1 MCMYIP
7 PTSYSYIRHYTYNTD
22 CKYFTIK
29 LQIYCAL
36 RGSACKYTHEC
47 LLRLINILQILPED
61 SHILRLKG
69 HAYDRYEQMKI
80 GEGVKMD
87 YIKLAVLPSHP
98 THKDRGDRN
107 QLDFLQ
113 KYRSCGVESRG
124 VDHYVEPTKLLLR
137 GREKVR
143 VIYGH
148 AGIGKTTLLKQ
159 VCRTLAKK
167 EASTEYSEV
176 LYFPLREKK
185 VSQAKHLN
193 ELLSYYGSEDQKLD
207 HSAAGQSLID
217 NKGRNTL
224 FLFDGADEVRE
235 LLEKEDTCAFRR
247 ILEGDILPKAD
258 IIVTSRPGSL
268 PFLQDQSPLFYEII
282 GFDQASIDSYV
293 CKFFESSPGA
303 GEKMLYELRSRP
315 DLIGGA
321 HIPMN
326 LFIFCSIYQGG
337 GFPPTLTKCYEKYL
351 CNAIMSKSKK
361 RSPVNPSL
369 NHLPDDV
376 KPLLAALGKLAFEG
390 IKTTPPTF
398 VFEEDEVR
406 QAFSSML
413 KADQTMDESL
423 FKGLLHQHSSKVG
436 YLTSSSFNFS
446 HTTNQE
452 FFCAYHLTQLP
463 DDEQLQFVQKNFSN
477 PNFAIVMRFYS
488 GLTGLSLPQVA
499 SFLCHPDP
507 QSSHPESSSQSS
519 SLSSMCDHEDP
530 HVLYIFHSLYESQN
544 TDLSQNIVQQ
554 LNQSL
559 QFDLLLTPHDFLAIA
574 FCLSKCTHLRELD
587 FYLKVSSPSLPHL
600 IDILKANCLLQSL
613 SLYVD
618 DLPSPGELSYQ
629 SVVCATQFSTVPCFI
644 QGTVQCSTC
653 VLCICLVYC
662 CT

>member
-1 MCMYIP
+1 M
-7 PTSYSYIRHYTYNTD
+7 
-22 CKYFTIK
+22 
-29 LQIYCAL
+29 
-36 RGSACKYTHEC
+36 E
-47 LLRLINILQILPED
+47 
-61 SHILRLKG
+61 
-69 HAYDRYEQMKI
+69 
-80 GEGVKMD
+80 
-87 YIKLAVLPSHP
+87 YIKLAVLPSNP
-98 THKDRGDRN
+98 THKHRGDRN

-113 KYRSCGVESRG
+113 KYRSCGVELEG

-137 GREKVR
+137 GSKKVR

-167 EASTEYSEV
+167 ESSTEYSQL

-185 VSQAKHLN
+185 VSQAKHPH
-193 ELLSYYGSEDQKLD
+193 ELLSYYGSEDKKLD

-217 NKGRNTL
+217 NKGRDTL
-224 FLFDGADEVRE
+224 VIFDGADEVRE
-235 LLEKEDTCAFRR
+235 LFEKEDTCAFRK
-247 ILEGDILPKAD
+247 ILEGDVLPEAD
-258 IIVTSRPGSL
+258 VIVTSRPGSL
-268 PFLQDQSPLFYEII
+268 PFLQDQSPLFYEIL

-293 CKFFESSPGA
+293 RKFFERSLGA
-303 GEKMLYELRSRP
+303 GEKMLDELRSRP

-326 LFIFCSIYQGG
+326 LFIFCSIYQGS
-337 GFPPTLTKCYEKYL
+337 GFPATITKCYEKYL

-361 RSPVNPSL
+361 SSPVNPSL
-369 NHLPDDV
+369 KHLPDDV
-376 KPLLAALGKLAFEG
+376 KPSLAALGKLAFQG
-390 IKTTPPTF
+390 MKTTTPPTF

-406 QAFSSML
+406 EAFSSMV
-413 KADQTMDESL
+413 KADQSMDESL
-423 FKGLLHQHSSKVG
+423 FKGLLHQHSSTVG
-436 YLTSSSFNFS
+436 YLTSSTFNFS

-463 DDEQLQFVQKNFSN
+463 DDKQLQFVQENFSN

-519 SLSSMCDHEDP
+519 SLPSLCSNDNP
-530 HVLYIFHSLYESQN
+530 HLLYIFHSLYESQN
-544 TDLSQNIVQQ
+544 SDLAQSIVQQ

-559 QFDLLLTPHDFLAIA
+559 QFFLRLTPHDFFAIA
-574 FCLSKCTHLRELD
+574 FCLSKCTHLRELTL
-587 FYLKVSSPSLPHL
+587 YKRVSPSSLPHL
-600 IDILKANCLLQSL
+600 FAILKANCLLQYLLLIVDHL
-613 SLYVD
+613 S
-618 DLPSPGELSYQ
+618 SPGELSYQ
-629 SVVCATQFSTVPCFI
+629 SVVCDTQFSTVPCFI

-653 VLCICLVYC
+653 VLCICLMYC

>member
-1 MCMYIP
+1 M
-7 PTSYSYIRHYTYNTD
+7 
-22 CKYFTIK
+22 
-29 LQIYCAL
+29 
-36 RGSACKYTHEC
+36 E
-47 LLRLINILQILPED
+47 
-61 SHILRLKG
+61 
-69 HAYDRYEQMKI
+69 
-80 GEGVKMD
+80 
-87 YIKLAVLPSHP
+87 YIKLAVFPSNP

-137 GREKVR
+137 GRERVR

-159 VCRTLAKK
+159 VCRTLTKK
-167 EASTEYSEV
+167 EASTEYSQV

-185 VSQAKHLN
+185 VSEAKHLH
-193 ELLSYYGSEDQKLD
+193 ELLSYYGSEDKKLD

-224 FLFDGADEVRE
+224 VIFDGADEVRE
-235 LLEKEDTCAFRR
+235 LLEKEDTCAFRK
-247 ILEGDILPKAD
+247 ILEGGVLPKAD
-258 IIVTSRPGSL
+258 VIVTSRPGSL
-268 PFLQDQSPLFYEII
+268 PFLQDQSPLFYEIL
-282 GFDQASIDSYV
+282 GFGQASIGSYV
-293 CKFFESSPGA
+293 CKFFEHSPGA
-303 GEKMLYELRSRP
+303 GEKMLVELRSRP

-337 GFPPTLTKCYEKYL
+337 GFPPTITKCYEKYL
-351 CNAIMSKSKK
+351 CNVIMSKSKK
-361 RSPVNPSL
+361 SSPVNPSL
-369 NHLPDDV
+369 KHLPDDV

-390 IKTTPPTF
+390 MKTTPPTF
-398 VFEEDEVR
+398 VFEEDEVQ
-406 QAFSSML
+406 QAFSGMV

-423 FKGLLHQHSSKVG
+423 FKGLLHQHSSTVG
-436 YLTSSSFNFS
+436 YLTSSTFNFS

-452 FFCAYHLTQLP
+452 FFCAYHLTRLP
-463 DDEQLQFVQKNFSN
+463 DDEQSQFVQENFSN

-519 SLSSMCDHEDP
+519 SLPSRCDNDDP
-530 HVLYIFHSLYESQN
+530 HLLYIFHSLYESQN
-544 TDLSQNIVQQ
+544 SDLAQNIVQQ

-559 QFDLLLTPHDFLAIA
+559 EFILHLTPHDFFAIA
-574 FCLSKCTHLRELD
+574 FCLSKCTHLRELA
-587 FYLKVSSPSLPHL
+587 FYNWVSPSSLPHL
-600 IDILKANCLLQSL
+600 FAILKANCLLQFLVLLVHHL
-613 SLYVD
+613 S
-618 DLPSPGELSYQ
+618 SPGELSYH
-629 SVVCATQFSTVPCFI
+629 SVVCDTQFSRVPCFI

-653 VLCICLVYC
+653 VLCTYMSHVLLYI
-662 CT
+662 

>member
-1 MCMYIP
+1 M
-7 PTSYSYIRHYTYNTD
+7 
-22 CKYFTIK
+22 
-29 LQIYCAL
+29 
-36 RGSACKYTHEC
+36 E
-47 LLRLINILQILPED
+47 
-61 SHILRLKG
+61 
-69 HAYDRYEQMKI
+69 
-80 GEGVKMD
+80 
-87 YIKLAVLPSHP
+87 YIKLAVLPSNP
-98 THKDRGDRN
+98 NHKDIGDQN

-113 KYRSCGVESRG
+113 KYRSCGVESLG

-143 VIYGH
+143 IIYGH

-167 EASTEYSEV
+167 EASTEYSQV

-185 VSQAKHLN
+185 VSQAKHLH
-193 ELLSYYGSEDQKLD
+193 ELLSYYGSEDKKLD

-224 FLFDGADEVRE
+224 VIFDGADEVRE
-235 LLEKEDTCAFRR
+235 LLEKEDTCAFKK
-247 ILEGDILPKAD
+247 ILEGDVLPKAD

-268 PFLQDQSPLFYEII
+268 PFLQDQSPLFYEIL

-293 CKFFESSPGA
+293 HKFFDNSPGA
-303 GEKMLYELRSRP
+303 GEKMLVELRSRP

-337 GFPPTLTKCYEKYL
+337 GFPPTITKCYEKYL
-351 CNAIMSKSKK
+351 CNVIMSKSKK
-361 RSPVNPSL
+361 ISPVNPSL
-369 NHLPDDV
+369 KHLPDDV

-390 IKTTPPTF
+390 MKTTLPTF

-406 QAFSSML
+406 QTFSAMII
-413 KADQTMDESL
+413 ADQTMDESL
-423 FKGLLHQHSSKVG
+423 FKGLLHQHSSTVG
-436 YLTSSSFNFS
+436 YLTSSTFNFS

-463 DDEQLQFVQKNFSN
+463 DHEQLQFVQENFSN

-519 SLSSMCDHEDP
+519 SLPSLCSNDNP
-530 HVLYIFHSLYESQN
+530 HLLYIFHSLHESQN
-544 TDLSQNIVQQ
+544 SDLAQNIVQQ

-559 QFDLLLTPHDFLAIA
+559 VFHLHLTPHDFFAIA
-574 FCLSKCTHLRELD
+574 FCLSKCTHLRELI
-587 FYLKVSSPSLPHL
+587 FFQVTSSSSPHL
-600 IDILKANCLLQSL
+600 FAILKANCLLQSL
-613 SLYVD
+613 TLNVHHMS
-618 DLPSPGELSYQ
+618 SPGELCYH
-629 SVVCATQFSTVPCFI
+629 SVVCDTQFSTVPCFI

-653 VLCICLVYC
+653 VLCIFLMYC
-662 CT
+662 CTMSYNILHSQCFFVYSVCCEV

>member
-1 MCMYIP
+1 M
-7 PTSYSYIRHYTYNTD
+7 
-22 CKYFTIK
+22 
-29 LQIYCAL
+29 
-36 RGSACKYTHEC
+36 E
-47 LLRLINILQILPED
+47 
-61 SHILRLKG
+61 
-69 HAYDRYEQMKI
+69 
-80 GEGVKMD
+80 
-87 YIKLAVLPSHP
+87 YIKLAVLPSNP
-98 THKDRGDRN
+98 THKHRGDRN

-113 KYRSCGVESRG
+113 KYRSCGVESQG

-167 EASTEYSEV
+167 EASSEYSQV

-185 VSQAKHLN
+185 VSQAKDLQ
-193 ELLSYYGSEDQKLD
+193 ELLSYYGSEDKKLD

-217 NKGRNTL
+217 NKGRDTL
-224 FLFDGADEVRE
+224 VIFDGADEVRE
-235 LLEKEDTCAFRR
+235 LFEKEDTCAFRK
-247 ILEGDILPKAD
+247 ILEGDVLPEAD
-258 IIVTSRPGSL
+258 VIVTSRPGSL
-268 PFLQDQSPLFYEII
+268 PFLQDQSPLFYEIL
-282 GFDQASIDSYV
+282 GFDQASIDIYV
-293 CKFFESSPGA
+293 RKFFERSPGA
-303 GEKMLYELRSRP
+303 GEKMLGELRSRP

-337 GFPPTLTKCYEKYL
+337 GFPPTITKCYEKYL

-361 RSPVNPSL
+361 SSPVNPSL
-369 NHLPDDV
+369 KHLPDDV
-376 KPLLAALGKLAFEG
+376 KPLLAALGKLAIEG
-390 IKTTPPTF
+390 MKTTPPTF

-406 QAFSSML
+406 EAFSSMV

-423 FKGLLHQHSSKVG
+423 FKGLLHQHSSTVG
-436 YLTSSSFNFS
+436 YLTSSTFNFS

-463 DDEQLQFVQKNFSN
+463 DDKQLQFVQENFSN

-519 SLSSMCDHEDP
+519 SLPSWCNNNNP
-530 HVLYIFHSLYESQN
+530 HLLYIFHSLYESQN
-544 TDLSQNIVQQ
+544 SDLAQSIVQQ

-559 QFDLLLTPHDFLAIA
+559 QFALHLTPHDFFAIA
-574 FCLSKCTHLRELD
+574 FCLSKCTHLRGLS
-587 FYLKVSSPSLPHL
+587 LCNWVSSSSLPHL
-600 IDILKANCLLQSL
+600 FAILKANYLLQSL
-613 SLYVD
+613 TLFVD
-618 DLPSPGELSYQ
+618 HLSSPGELSYQ
-629 SVVCATQFSTVPCFI
+629 SVVCDTQFSTVPCFT

-653 VLCICLVYC
+653 VLCICLMYC

>member
-1 MCMYIP
+1 M
-7 PTSYSYIRHYTYNTD
+7 
-22 CKYFTIK
+22 
-29 LQIYCAL
+29 
-36 RGSACKYTHEC
+36 E
-47 LLRLINILQILPED
+47 
-61 SHILRLKG
+61 
-69 HAYDRYEQMKI
+69 
-80 GEGVKMD
+80 
-87 YIKLAVLPSHP
+87 YIKLAVLPSNP
-98 THKDRGDRN
+98 THKYRGDRN

-167 EASTEYSEV
+167 EASTEYSQV

-185 VSQAKHLN
+185 VSQAKHLR
-193 ELLSYYGSEDQKLD
+193 ELLSYYGLEDEKLD

-217 NKGRNTL
+217 NKGRDTL
-224 FLFDGADEVRE
+224 VLFDGADEVRE
-235 LLEKEDTCAFRR
+235 LLEKEDTCAFRK
-247 ILEGDILPKAD
+247 ILEGDVLPEAD
-258 IIVTSRPGSL
+258 VIVTSRPGSL
-268 PFLQDQSPLFYEII
+268 PFLQDQFPLFYEIH

-293 CKFFESSPGA
+293 RKFFERGPGA
-303 GEKMLYELRSRP
+303 GEKMLDELCSRP

-337 GFPPTLTKCYEKYL
+337 GGFPPTITKCYEKYL

-361 RSPVNPSL
+361 SSPVNPSL

-390 IKTTPPTF
+390 MKTTRPTF
-398 VFEEDEVR
+398 VFKEDEVWE
-406 QAFSSML
+406 AFSSMV

-423 FKGLLHQHSSKVG
+423 FKGLLHQHSSTVG
-436 YLTSSSFNFS
+436 YLTSSTFNFS

-463 DDEQLQFVQKNFSN
+463 NDKQLQFVQENFSN

-519 SLSSMCDHEDP
+519 SLPSQCRNDDP
-530 HVLYIFHSLYESQN
+530 HLLYIFHSLYESQN
-544 TDLSQNIVQQ
+544 SDLTQNIVQQ

-559 QFDLLLTPHDFLAIA
+559 EFALHLTPHDFFAIA
-574 FCLSKCTHLRELD
+574 FCLSKCTHLRGLSLYNE
-587 FYLKVSSPSLPHL
+587 VSLSSFPHL
-600 IDILKANCLLQSL
+600 IAILKANCLLQSL
-613 SLYVD
+613 ELLVD
-618 DLPSPGELSYQ
+618 HLPSPGELSYQ
-629 SVVCATQFSTVPCFI
+629 SVVCDTQFSTVPCFT

-653 VLCICLVYC
+653 VLCICLMYC

>member
-1 MCMYIP
+1 M
-7 PTSYSYIRHYTYNTD
+7 
-22 CKYFTIK
+22 
-29 LQIYCAL
+29 
-36 RGSACKYTHEC
+36 E
-47 LLRLINILQILPED
+47 
-61 SHILRLKG
+61 
-69 HAYDRYEQMKI
+69 
-80 GEGVKMD
+80 
-87 YIKLAVLPSHP
+87 YIKLAVLPSNP
-98 THKDRGDRN
+98 IHKHRGDRN

-113 KYRSCGVESRG
+113 KYRSCGVESQG

-137 GREKVR
+137 GRKKVQ

-167 EASTEYSEV
+167 EASTEYSQV

-185 VSQAKHLN
+185 VSQAKYLR
-193 ELLSYYGSEDQKLD
+193 ELLSYYGSEDKKLD

-217 NKGRNTL
+217 NKGRDTL
-224 FLFDGADEVRE
+224 VIFDGADEVRE
-235 LLEKEDTCAFRR
+235 LFEKEDTCAFRK
-247 ILEGDILPKAD
+247 ILEGDVLPEAD
-258 IIVTSRPGSL
+258 VIVTSRPGSL
-268 PFLQDQSPLFYEII
+268 PFLQDQSPLFYEIL

-293 CKFFESSPGA
+293 RKFFERSLGA
-303 GEKMLYELRSRP
+303 GEKMLDELRSRP

-326 LFIFCSIYQGG
+326 LFIFCSIYQGS
-337 GFPPTLTKCYEKYL
+337 GFPATITKCYEKYL

-361 RSPVNPSL
+361 SSPVNPSL
-369 NHLPDDV
+369 KHLPDDV
-376 KPLLAALGKLAFEG
+376 KPSLAALGKLAFQG
-390 IKTTPPTF
+390 MKTTTPPTF

-406 QAFSSML
+406 EAFSSMV
-413 KADQTMDESL
+413 KADQSMDESL
-423 FKGLLHQHSSKVG
+423 FKGLLHQHSSTVG
-436 YLTSSSFNFS
+436 YLTSSTFNFS

-463 DDEQLQFVQKNFSN
+463 DDKQLQFVQENFSN

-519 SLSSMCDHEDP
+519 SLPSLCSNDNP
-530 HVLYIFHSLYESQN
+530 HLLYIFHSLYESQN
-544 TDLSQNIVQQ
+544 SDLAQSIVQQ

-559 QFDLLLTPHDFLAIA
+559 QFFLRLTPHDFFAIA
-574 FCLSKCTHLRELD
+574 FCLSKCTHLRELTL
-587 FYLKVSSPSLPHL
+587 YKRVSPSSLPHL
-600 IDILKANCLLQSL
+600 FAILKANCLLQYLLLIVDHL
-613 SLYVD
+613 S
-618 DLPSPGELSYQ
+618 SPGELSYQ
-629 SVVCATQFSTVPCFI
+629 SVVCDTQFSTVPCFV

-653 VLCICLVYC
+653 VLCICLMYC